1 MLLGPLHA
9 QGYVTA
15 AMPLTAP
22 LGLFA
27 PSDVSLPFRGRW
39 AGRRHFSRWAFVAAS
54 PPNFGEIYFQ
64 QLGRIAETEVIFQR
78 NLLKAESCL
87 SKTC

>member
-15 AMPLTAP
+15 AMPVTAP

-39 AGRRHFSRWAFVAAS
+39 AGRRHFSRWAFVVLKWV
-54 PPNFGEIYFQ
+54 IR
-64 QLGRIAETEVIFQR
+64 QLISGCSTINSIALTFLR
-78 NLLKAESCL
+78 AK
-87 SKTC
+87 